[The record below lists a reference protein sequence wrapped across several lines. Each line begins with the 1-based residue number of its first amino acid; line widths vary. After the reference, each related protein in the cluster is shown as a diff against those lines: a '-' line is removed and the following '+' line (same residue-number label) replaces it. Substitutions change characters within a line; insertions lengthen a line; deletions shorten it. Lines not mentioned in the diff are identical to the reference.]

1 MKNYGTQEAG
11 DNATPQETEN
21 TMWPVIEIGGVS
33 SSITPPKAHQ
43 TQDVHGDMHGRSQDP
58 PPPAACVICGK
69 QFPNKKSLGGHMNM
83 HPERPWRGLYAPQT
97 GQSSASSARTG
108 RTTALASLQFDPQ
121 ETHENS
127 TIGPVIEIGGGS
139 SSVTPLWDQQ
149 TQDVHGGHGG
159 SQDPPA
165 ACVVC
170 GKQFPNKKSLGG
182 HMSTHPER
190 PWRGLYAPESGQ
202 SSVSLARDGGTT
214 ALASMQIDLNQPA
227 PEE

>member
-1 MKNYGTQEAG
+1 MKNYGTQVAG
-11 DNATPQETEN
+11 DNATPKETEN

-33 SSITPPKAHQ
+33 SSITPLKAHQ

-58 PPPAACVICGK
+58 PPPAACVVCGK

-97 GQSSASSARTG
+97 GQSSASAARTG
-108 RTTALASLQFDPQ
+108 RTTALASLQIDPQ
-121 ETHENS
+121 ETHENC
-127 TIGPVIEIGGGS
+127 TIRPVIEIGGGS
-139 SSVTPLWDQQ
+139 SSVTPPWDQQ
-149 TQDVHGGHGG
+149 TQDVHGGHAG
-159 SQDPPA
+159 SQDLLA
-165 ACVVC
+165 ACVLC

-182 HMSTHPER
+182 HMSMHPER

-202 SSVSLARDGGTT
+202 SSVSSARDGGIT

>member
-11 DNATPQETEN
+11 DNATPKETEN

-33 SSITPPKAHQ
+33 SSVTPLKAHQ

-58 PPPAACVICGK
+58 PPPAACVVCGK

-108 RTTALASLQFDPQ
+108 RTTALASLQIDPQ

-139 SSVTPLWDQQ
+139 SSVTPPWDQQ
-149 TQDVHGGHGG
+149 TQDVHGGHAG
-159 SQDPPA
+159 SQDPLA
-165 ACVVC
+165 ACVLC

-182 HMSTHPER
+182 HMSMHPER

-202 SSVSLARDGGTT
+202 SSVSSARDGGIT